1 MELNSH
7 QGLAVGVVTDW
18 DSGGW
23 GRVCLL
29 AETFLE
35 SFEAN
40 GSRRWMAGLTWNRTV
55 LGLDLCLPVLCI
67 RVHTRSPEMPGGT
80 TVLHPVWKDELV
92 AHFTMPI
99 TEDLSGNPW
108 RMLSVTPPS
117 PGLRAAGR
125 EAGLRGGTHSRGK
138 PAGETV
144 KGLRWCVW
152 LISEGCAVY
161 VGRERTIGKQCGPA
175 NGPRR
180 VATPH
185 GVNRSVLGRTA
196 A

>member
-1 MELNSH
+1 M
-7 QGLAVGVVTDW
+7 
-18 DSGGW
+18 
-23 GRVCLL
+23 CLL

-108 RMLSVTPPS
+108 RMLSVTPPPQGS
-117 PGLRAAGR
+117 ERQR
-125 EAGLRGGTHSRGK
+125 EKLDF
-138 PAGETV
+138 
-144 KGLRWCVW
+144 
-152 LISEGCAVY
+152 
-161 VGRERTIGKQCGPA
+161 
-175 NGPRR
+175 
-180 VATPH
+180 VA
-185 GVNRSVLGRTA
+185 GRTA
-196 A
+196 VENQPGRPSKASGGASGSSPRAALFTSGGNEQSENNAARQMDHAE